1 MLDALLERAASAPRF
16 DHFGRVTR
24 VVGLVIEA
32 TGIDVGVGELCRVT
46 SLTDDRSVL
55 AEVVGFHEA
64 SVVLMPLGELDGLHA
79 GSFVQPLGRS
89 FGVDVGP
96 SLLGRVLNGLGHPID
111 GKGPLEVAERVP
123 LAAEPPNPLERD
135 MIHEPL
141 ETGVRA
147 IDGLLTIG
155 RGQRIGIFA
164 GSGVGKSTLLGMIAR
179 HAKADV
185 NVIALLGERGREV
198 RDFLEHSLG
207 EEGLA
212 RSVII
217 VATGDQAALVR
228 ARGALVATAIAEYF
242 RDQGKQVMLMVDS
255 VTRVA
260 MAWREIGLATG
271 EPPTTKGYP
280 PSVFASL
287 PRLLERAGNGSK
299 GGITGIYTVL
309 VDGDDFNEPVAD
321 AARSILDG
329 HIVLTRRLASAG
341 HFPSIDVLESKS
353 RVRDQIIS
361 AEQRTDAETLLRA
374 EATYR
379 EKEDLILVGAYQRGS
394 HPVVDAA
401 VDNRDAILGLLQQN
415 SADTTRMLQ
424 TRARMHEIA
433 GADQRRDHQGGLT
446 MFRFRLQKVLDLR
459 EERERTIAS
468 ELANALGAEREAQS
482 RLDGLRAER
491 TANAEDAHK
500 EPCRSVGELANLAL
514 LMQRLDGEI
523 DNASDA
529 VTEAGMTVSEV
540 KEALAGAYKDRRV
553 LDRLKERHEESH
565 KADEDQSDRKNMDDI
580 ALTRYLQGDNQ

>member
-1 MLDALLERAASAPRF
+1 MLDTLVARVTETARF
-16 DHFGRVTR
+16 DRYGRVTR

-32 TGIDVGVGELCRVT
+32 TGLDVGVGELCRVT

-55 AEVVGFHEA
+55 AEVVGFHEDH
-64 SVVLMPLGELDGLHA
+64 VILMPLGELDGLHA

-96 SLLGRVLNGLGHPID
+96 ALLGRVLNGLGHPID
-111 GKGPLEVAERVP
+111 DKGPIDFTERVP
-123 LAAEPPNPLERD
+123 LTAEPPNPLERR
-135 MIHEPL
+135 MITEPL

-147 IDGLLTIG
+147 IDGMLTIG
-155 RGQRIGIFA
+155 RGQRVGIFA

-198 RDFLEHSLG
+198 RDFIEHSLG

-242 RDQGKQVMLMVDS
+242 RDQGKHVLLMLDS

-287 PRLLERAGNGSK
+287 PRLLERAGNARV

-321 AARSILDG
+321 ATRSILDG
-329 HIVLTRRLASAG
+329 HIVLTRKLASAG
-341 HFPSIDVLESKS
+341 HFPSIDILDSKS
-353 RVRDQIIS
+353 RVRDQVIS
-361 AEQRTDAETLLRA
+361 PDQRNCAETILRT

-379 EKEDLILVGAYQRGS
+379 EKEDLILVGAYQKGTNS
-394 HPVVDAA
+394 TVDSA
-401 VDNRDAILGLLQQN
+401 VEHRDAVLSLLRQRADETSSLGE
-415 SADTTRMLQ
+415 
-424 TRARMHEIA
+424 TRATM
-433 GADQRRDHQGGLT
+433 RDLSARIT
-446 MFRFRLQKVLDLR
+446 SSNK
-459 EERERTIAS
+459 
-468 ELANALGAEREAQS
+468 
-482 RLDGLRAER
+482 
-491 TANAEDAHK
+491 
-500 EPCRSVGELANLAL
+500 
-514 LMQRLDGEI
+514 
-523 DNASDA
+523 
-529 VTEAGMTVSEV
+529 
-540 KEALAGAYKDRRV
+540 RV
-553 LDRLKERHEESH
+553 
-565 KADEDQSDRKNMDDI
+565 A
-580 ALTRYLQGDNQ
+580 